1 MKYDENGADLSHMG
15 LGAKSGFERLLL
27 IFSMYF
33 IEVYKVV
40 LISAVWQSDSF
51 FFICFSFMV
60 YHRIL
65 NIVPFHSYFL
75 NILSVYM

>member
-40 LISAVWQSDSF
+40 LISAVWQSDSV
-51 FFICFSFMV
+51 IQIYIYYFSYSFSLWCIEG
-60 YHRIL
+60 Y
-65 NIVPFHSYFL
+65 
-75 NILSVYM
+75 